1 MQRRRRLQPPAA
13 ACSPAGLKQPGCMKS
28 NAPIIKPTWGAY
40 TMGADLCQA
49 MLTKLATVATPDNH
63 CLSYAKHRQC
73 LPPLRQ
79 ASAMSG
85 SPTPS
90 ICNVFLRYAKRLQ
103 CLPPLRQACAMSA
116 SATPSICIVCLR
128 YTKRLQLCG

>member
-1 MQRRRRLQPPAA
+1 
-13 ACSPAGLKQPGCMKS
+13 
-28 NAPIIKPTWGAY
+28 
-40 TMGADLCQA
+40 MGADLCQA

-63 CLSYAKHRQC
+63 CLSYAKHLQC

-90 ICNVFLRYAKRLQ
+90 VCNVWLPYSKHLQ
-103 CLPPLRQACAMSA
+103 CLPPLCQASAMSA
-116 SATPSICIVCLR
+116 TATPSACHYVDS
-128 YTKRLQLCG
+128 